1 MRYGVKLPL
10 KKDNIKLKIRNNII
24 IIIGLGFTLI
34 VFIYGI
40 IGSMILM
47 KLNILDS
54 LYYTVITIATVGY
67 GDIHPL
73 TPIQKLFSVS
83 ISLLGIGI
91 IAYIFSAIFENV
103 SNEIK
108 TKRRQVKMNKKMNNM
123 NDHYIICGY
132 GRVGSVVLNELIQRK
147 QKVIVI
153 DCDKERIEKL
163 NEEANI
169 AENPNILTLVGDAT
183 DQNTMNKF
191 KIKESNALILTT
203 RSDVTNLFI
212 VLSIRDISPDTWIVS
227 RASKEENIKRLYNAG
242 ADKVISPETSGGT
255 DIFLSAVKPNLIR
268 ITDTDKTGQIEKGIS
283 ILLKHDCTI
292 ETIEYHFPGIE
303 KPFSIDV
310 GVKTKKELLEYLKS
324 HEKSKIQ
331 DAIERIEKIS
341 NGIISHLISGPNSK
355 ALNAAIKEL
364 KENNIINGVNLTNEE
379 IMKINNERMEKMVY
393 KE

>member
-73 TPIQKLFSVS
+73 TPIQKLFSIS

-163 NEEANI
+163 NEEYNI
-169 AENPNILTLVGDAT
+169 DRNPNILTIVGDAT
-183 DQNTMNKF
+183 DQNNMNKF

-379 IMKINNERMEKMVY
+379 IMKINKKKKKKMVY

>member
-24 IIIGLGFTLI
+24 TIMGLSFTLI

-47 KLNILDS
+47 KLNIVDS

-73 TPIQKLFSVS
+73 TPIQKLFSIS

-163 NEEANI
+163 NEEYNI
-169 AENPNILTLVGDAT
+169 DRNPNILTIVGDAT
-183 DQNTMNKF
+183 DQNNMNKF